1 MSFYISLSGLKASQ
15 VDLSTISNNVANV
28 SSTAFKKSKAQ
39 FGDIFAAAPM
49 QTTNQVAGQGVRV
62 QGVAQQFTQ
71 GTLETTDKAL
81 DMAIAGE
88 GYFTVKGED
97 GNISYTRNGAFS
109 VDNDRFAVDTTG
121 ARIQVFAV
129 NPTTGNLSNGSGAAG
144 LDLSITGSGYFK
156 VGLADGTTAYT
167 RTGDFRVSSNGS
179 IVNGDGLPLVP
190 AITATPGA
198 TNISVSTD
206 GTVREGTT
214 AIGNIQIA
222 AFVNP
227 EGLQPVDTTG
237 DDVAVGDL
245 FVATTSSGAPITET
259 AETPG
264 IGGRGTIASGSV
276 STANLTAASLQDLQ
290 IPTANANGDQLTSV
304 AVGKDGL
311 VSAVYADGS
320 TVYLGQVA
328 MASFN
333 SQEGLRQ
340 EGDAHWTSTVSSGA
354 PIFGTANQG
363 MFGSVNSGMLERSNV
378 DITDEL
384 VALIAA
390 QRNFQANSKAIEA
403 ANTLTT
409 TIVNLRS

>member
-15 VDLSTISNNVANV
+15 TDLSTISNNVANV

-49 QTTNQVAGQGVRV
+49 QTTSQVAGQGVRV

-71 GTLETTDKAL
+71 GTLETTDKTL
-81 DMAIAGE
+81 DLAITGE

-97 GNISYTRNGAFS
+97 GNISYTRNGAFA
-109 VDNDRFAVDTTG
+109 VDDNRFAVDTTG

-129 NPTTGNLSNGSGAAG
+129 DPTTGATTV
-144 LDLSITGSGYFK
+144 DPTG
-156 VGLADGTTAYT
+156 
-167 RTGDFRVSSNGS
+167 
-179 IVNGDGLPLVP
+179 
-190 AITATPGA
+190 ATPA
-198 TNISVSTD
+198 
-206 GTVREGTT
+206 
-214 AIGNIQIA
+214 
-222 AFVNP
+222 
-227 EGLQPVDTTG
+227 
-237 DDVAVGDL
+237 DL
-245 FVATTSSGAPITET
+245 T
-259 AETPG
+259 
-264 IGGRGTIASGSV
+264 
-276 STANLTAASLQDLQ
+276 DLQ
-290 IPTANANGDQLTSV
+290 IPNTYQGAADGPQLTSV
-304 AVGKDGL
+304 GVDKTGM

-340 EGDAHWTSTVSSGA
+340 EGDAHWTSTVSSGD
-354 PIFGTANQG
+354 PILGTGNQG
-363 MFGSVNSGMLERSNV
+363 MFGAVNSGMLERSNV

-384 VALIAA
+384 VNLIAA

-409 TIVNLRS
+409 TIVNLRT

>member
-15 VDLSTISNNVANV
+15 TDLSTISNNVANV

-49 QTTNQVAGQGVRV
+49 QTTSQVAGQGVRV

-71 GTLETTDKAL
+71 GTLETTDKTL
-81 DMAIAGE
+81 DLAITGE

-97 GNISYTRNGAFS
+97 GNISYTRNGAFA
-109 VDNDRFAVDTTG
+109 VDDDRYAVDTTG

-129 NPTTGNLSNGSGAAG
+129 DPTTGATTV
-144 LDLSITGSGYFK
+144 DPTG
-156 VGLADGTTAYT
+156 
-167 RTGDFRVSSNGS
+167 
-179 IVNGDGLPLVP
+179 
-190 AITATPGA
+190 ATPA
-198 TNISVSTD
+198 
-206 GTVREGTT
+206 
-214 AIGNIQIA
+214 
-222 AFVNP
+222 
-227 EGLQPVDTTG
+227 
-237 DDVAVGDL
+237 DL
-245 FVATTSSGAPITET
+245 T
-259 AETPG
+259 
-264 IGGRGTIASGSV
+264 
-276 STANLTAASLQDLQ
+276 DLQ
-290 IPTANANGDQLTSV
+290 IPNTFDGTATGAQLTSV
-304 AVGKDGL
+304 GVDKKGM

-340 EGDAHWTSTVSSGA
+340 EGDAHWTSTVASGS
-354 PIFGTANQG
+354 PILGTANQG
-363 MFGSVNSGMLERSNV
+363 MFGAVNSGMLERSNV

-384 VALIAA
+384 VNLIAA

-409 TIVNLRS
+409 TIVNLRT